1 MVEAKQK
8 LRRTVTGK
16 VVSNKADKT
25 ITIMVERR
33 VKHPVY
39 GKFLRRST
47 KLVAHDETNQCRQGD
62 VVTIE
67 ECRPLSKRKTWMLV
81 SVVEQAPQ
89 A

>member
-1 MVEAKQK
+1 MSEAKK

-25 ITIMVERR
+25 ITVMVERR

-47 KLVAHDETNQCRQGD
+47 KLTAHDETNQCREGD
-62 VVTIE
+62 IVTIE

>member
-1 MVEAKQK
+1 MAEASK

-25 ITIMVERR
+25 ITVMVERR

-47 KLVAHDETNQCRQGD
+47 KLTAHDETNQCREGD
-62 VVTIE
+62 IVTIE

-81 SVVEQAPQ
+81 SVVEQAPG

>member
-16 VVSNKADKT
+16 VVSNKGDKT
-25 ITIMVERR
+25 IIVMVERK

-39 GKFLRRST
+39 GKFLRRSS
-47 KLVAHDETNQCRQGD
+47 KLTAHDETNQCREGD
-62 VVTIE
+62 VVTVE